1 MQHVRTL
8 ARHRVI
14 TAAISRRERVGEN
27 RAVRHQ
33 SFLQYARMRYFKL
46 ALLISL
52 LSAVAYVVYRPAQ
65 GAYGGSWVGYTLG
78 TIGALLIVML
88 LWFGVRKRR
97 YRSSAGQV
105 QGWLSAHVYLGISLI
120 VIVTLH
126 AGFEVGWNVHTLAYV
141 LMMLVIA
148 SGMIGA
154 VAYLRYP
161 RMITDNL
168 RDDTLDSLLLGI
180 GDLDRQARAAAL
192 GLPDDINATVLRA
205 AQHTRVGGSAWRQL
219 AGDDPRCATA
229 RAVTLVERASSKLP
243 PAQQAASQ
251 SVYALLLRKSELLRR
266 ARRDISL
273 RAWQQLW
280 LYLHVPL
287 SLALLAALIA
297 HVVAVFAYW

>member
-1 MQHVRTL
+1 M
-8 ARHRVI
+8 
-14 TAAISRRERVGEN
+14 
-27 RAVRHQ
+27 RHQ
-33 SFLQYARMRYFKL
+33 SFLQYARLRYFKL

-52 LSAVAYVVYRPAQ
+52 LSAVAYVVYRPAH
-65 GAYGGSWVGYTLG
+65 GAHGSTWVGYTLG
-78 TIGALLIVML
+78 TVGALLILML

-97 YRSSAGQV
+97 YRSNVGQV
-105 QGWLSAHVYLGISLI
+105 QGWLSAHVYLGTSLV

-126 AGFEVGWNVHTLAYV
+126 AAFEVGWNVHTLAYA
-141 LMMLVIA
+141 LMLLVIA
-148 SGMIGA
+148 SGMVGA
-154 VAYLRYP
+154 YAYTRYP
-161 RMITDNL
+161 RLITDNL
-168 RDDTLDSLLLGI
+168 RDDTLDSLLVGI
-180 GDLDRQARAAAL
+180 TDLDRQARTAAL
-192 GLPDDINATVLRA
+192 GLPDDINAAVLRA
-205 AQHTRVGGSAWRQL
+205 AQQTRVGGSAWRQL
-219 AGDDPRCATA
+219 AGHDPRCATA
-229 RAVTLVERASSKLP
+229 KAVTLMERASSGLP

>member
-1 MQHVRTL
+1 M
-8 ARHRVI
+8 
-14 TAAISRRERVGEN
+14 
-27 RAVRHQ
+27 RHQ
-33 SFLQYARMRYFKL
+33 SFLQYARLRYLKL

-65 GAYGGSWVGYTLG
+65 GSYGGSWVGYTLG
-78 TIGALLIVML
+78 TIGALLILLL

-97 YRSSAGQV
+97 YRSNVGQV

-126 AGFEVGWNVHTLAYV
+126 AAFEVGWNVHTLAYV
-141 LMMLVIA
+141 LMLLVIA

-154 VAYLRYP
+154 YAYMRYP
-161 RMITDNL
+161 LLITDNL

-180 GDLDRQARAAAL
+180 TDLDRQARVAAL
-192 GLPDDINATVLRA
+192 ALPDDVNAALLRA
-205 AQHTRVGGSAWRQL
+205 AQHTSVGGSAWRQL
-219 AGDDPRCATA
+219 AGNDPRCATGKA
-229 RAVTLVERASSKLP
+229 LACVEHASNSLP
-243 PAQQAASQ
+243 PAQQGAAQ

-280 LYLHVPL
+280 LYAHVPL
-287 SLALLAALIA
+287 SLALLAALVA

>member
-1 MQHVRTL
+1 M
-8 ARHRVI
+8 
-14 TAAISRRERVGEN
+14 
-27 RAVRHQ
+27 RHQ
-33 SFLQYARMRYFKL
+33 SFLQYARWRYFKL

-65 GAYGGSWVGYTLG
+65 GAHGSTWVGYTLG
-78 TIGALLIVML
+78 TVGALLILML

-97 YRSSAGQV
+97 YRSNVGQV
-105 QGWLSAHVYLGISLI
+105 QGWLSAHVYLGTSLV

-126 AGFEVGWNVHTLAYV
+126 AAFEVGWNVHTLAYA
-141 LMMLVIA
+141 LMLLVIA
-148 SGMIGA
+148 SGMVGA
-154 VAYLRYP
+154 YAYTRYP
-161 RMITDNL
+161 RLITDNL

-180 GDLDRQARAAAL
+180 TDLDRQARSAAL
-192 GLPDDINATVLRA
+192 GLPDDINARCCARRSRRASAAVHGGSSLDTIRA
-205 AQHTRVGGSAWRQL
+205 APTAQAL
-219 AGDDPRCATA
+219 A
-229 RAVTLVERASSKLP
+229 LVERASNGLP

-266 ARRDISL
+266 ARRDVSL